1 VYALLSSRSVILREN
16 KFDQLKKH
24 ICLQSAEDK
33 LPRARQPRLKIE
45 LNAYYAT
52 KRMSGFHIKQNL
64 STYRYI
70 RLISI

>member
-1 VYALLSSRSVILREN
+1 MYTLLSSRSVILREN
-16 KFDQLKKH
+16 NFGQLKKH
-24 ICLQSAEDK
+24 ICLHSAEDI

-45 LNAYYAT
+45 INACNAP
-52 KRMSGFHIKQNL
+52 KRMSGFHIKQNV